1 MRSNIRLGRIA
12 GIELGLHYSWLII
25 AALITF
31 SLFAHFRLVDPEW
44 STAVV
49 TAAAVTTGI
58 LFFAGL
64 FAHELAHSLVA
75 KAHGIPIRGITLFL
89 FGGMAQI
96 EKEASEAGTEFWI
109 AIAGPLTSFGL
120 GALLLGIA
128 LATGWAFQSTPTT
141 PGVAVLVWLGYI
153 NVALAVFNLLPGF
166 PMDGGRVLRS
176 AVWKITG
183 SVERATRVAARV
195 GQGFAILLIAYGILR
210 VFAGAG
216 VGGLWLALIGWFLLQ
231 AASSSYWQMQSDLL
245 LQGLQVRDVMSRD
258 CTRLP
263 ASLSVR
269 QFVDDYLLRQGS
281 RCYIVADDGH
291 MLGLLSPADV
301 RTVDQQRWPQLT
313 VREIMRP
320 NSRVHSVQPETP
332 ASEAIEIM
340 ARENVNQLPV
350 TEAGELQGMV
360 SRGTVMQVLKSRS
373 ELMGDN
379 PRHAA

>member
-58 LFFAGL
+58 LFFSGL
-64 FAHELAHSLVA
+64 FSHDQAQSLVA

-153 NVALAVFNLLPGF
+153 NIALAVFNLLPGF

-176 AVWKITG
+176 VVWKLTG

-210 VFAGAG
+210 VFAGG
-216 VGGLWLALIGWFLLQ
+216 DMGGLWLALIGWFLLQ
-231 AASSSYWQMQSDLL
+231 AASSSYWQMQSDVLL
-245 LQGLQVRDVMSRD
+245 RGLQVRDVMNRD

-291 MLGLLSPADV
+291 LLGLLSPADV
-301 RTVDQQRWPQLT
+301 RTVDEQRWPQLT

-320 NSRVHSVQPETP
+320 SNKVHSVQPEMP
-332 ASEAIEIM
+332 ASEAIEMM

-373 ELMGDN
+373 ELMGHN
-379 PRHAA
+379 GRRAA

>member
-216 VGGLWLALIGWFLLQ
+216 LGGLWLALIGWFLLQ

-379 PRHAA
+379 PRRAA

>member
-1 MRSNIRLGRIA
+1 
-12 GIELGLHYSWLII
+12 
-25 AALITF
+25 
-31 SLFAHFRLVDPEW
+31 LFAHFRIVDPEW

-49 TAAAVTTGI
+49 TISAVTTGI

-75 KAHGIPIRGITLFL
+75 LAHGIPIRGISLFL

-96 EKEASEAGTEFWI
+96 EKEASDAGTEFWI
-109 AIAGPLTSFGL
+109 AIAGPLTSLGL

-128 LATGWAFQSTPTT
+128 MASGWAFQSSPTT
-141 PGVAVLVWLGYI
+141 PWVAVLVWLGYI

-176 AVWKITG
+176 AVWKFTG
-183 SVERATRVAARV
+183 SMERATRVAARV
-195 GQGFAILLIAYGILR
+195 GQAFAILLIAYGILR

-216 VGGLWLALIGWFLLQ
+216 LGGLWLALIGWFLLQ
-231 AASSSYWQMQSDLL
+231 AAGATYWQMQSNLL

-258 CTRLP
+258 CTHLP

-281 RCYIVADDGH
+281 RCYIVTDDEH

-301 RTVDQQRWPQLT
+301 RAVEQRRWPQLT
-313 VREIMRP
+313 VQDIMRP
-320 NSRVHSVQPETP
+320 SSRVHSVQPETS
-332 ASEAIEIM
+332 ASEAMEIM
-340 ARENVNQLPV
+340 ARENVSQLPV
-350 TEAGELQGMV
+350 TSNGELEGMV
-360 SRGTVMQVLKSRS
+360 TRGTVMQVLKSRS
-373 ELMGDN
+373 ELMGDGN
-379 PRHAA
+379 NRAA